1 MSIVELAFAPS
12 SDPRLAAQLADHAT
26 SPSPVWLWSADGSHI
41 VWTNAVGAAVFGA
54 ADTCE
59 SAERLFEPDH
69 PAALEIARLAAT
81 LPASG
86 QARLERLRGFGASFG
101 GALTCICSLVPIAD
115 DAFAVLVIGTEAAGL
130 PLTLRERVHRLF
142 AGRES
147 ALAVFALD
155 GTLLLATNEG
165 RARLGET
172 PTSSALGIAEL
183 AAQALTS
190 GRASGVTRYGAI
202 TIERLGVNSSAVL
215 AVTFGAEPLEHELEL
230 KGRMLY
236 RSIGRHR
243 NCPRRQSRSL
253 RRMRATKGVIR
264 CVSSGKWTLRVISS
278 SAPTSSPS
286 LSGRGPRRRSA
297 GCGARSQ
304 PS

>member
-1 MSIVELAFAPS
+1 MLLGRPYSAPLTPAKARSGS
-12 SDPRLAAQLADHAT
+12 SSPITRPR
-26 SPSPVWLWSADGSHI
+26 SRS
-41 VWTNAVGAAVFGA
+41 
-54 ADTCE
+54 
-59 SAERLFEPDH
+59 
-69 PAALEIARLAAT
+69 ARLAAT

-155 GTLLLATNEG
+155 GTLLFATNEG

-202 TIERLGVNSSAVL
+202 TIERLGVDSSAVL
-215 AVTFGAEPLEHELEL
+215 AVTFGAEPLEHELE
-230 KGRMLY
+230 
-236 RSIGRHR
+236 
-243 NCPRRQSRSL
+243 PQ
-253 RRMRATKGVIR
+253 RADAVSQHWPSPELPAAAIRGVY
-264 CVSSGKWTLRVISS
+264 V
-278 SAPTSSPS
+278 A
-286 LSGRGPRRRSA
+286 
-297 GCGARSQ
+297 
-304 PS
+304 